1 MHAFFEVFQLVKL
14 EKNQISLKKVEFE
27 ILLTQPHNH
36 DRLGWPYDPDRLDW
50 LDDTNGSSRPNNQDG
65 LDGPNDL
72 DGLGDLMTHTG
83 RCRAGPTTQT
93 DQVGPAT

>member
-36 DRLGWPYDPDRLDW
+36 DRLGWPYDPDRLD
-50 LDDTNGSSRPNNQDG
+50 
-65 LDGPNDL
+65 
-72 DGLGDLMTHTG
+72 
-83 RCRAGPTTQT
+83 
-93 DQVGPAT
+93 